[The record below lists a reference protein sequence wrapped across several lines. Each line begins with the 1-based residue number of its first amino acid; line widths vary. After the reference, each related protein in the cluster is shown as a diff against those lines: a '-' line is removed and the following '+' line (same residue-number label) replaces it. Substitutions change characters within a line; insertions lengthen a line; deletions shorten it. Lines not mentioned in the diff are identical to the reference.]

1 MVHWWN
7 LRVCWPAV
15 KAGSGLALVQKVEG
29 TTLLPTPAGLTSSAA
44 SSSTDRQRSNNGR
57 ANRGRPGPKN
67 NSSQP
72 YFERFDGKG
81 NRGGP
86 YQNQAKGKKGDNQN
100 KGNQK
105 GGGKNSKGDSKGS
118 SHK

>member
-1 MVHWWN
+1 M
-7 LRVCWPAV
+7 LARTE
-15 KAGSGLALVQKVEG
+15 SGLCLSLVQKVEG
-29 TTLLPTPAGLTSSAA
+29 TTLLPTPEGLTTSAA

-67 NSSQP
+67 NPSQP

-86 YQNQAKGKKGDNQN
+86 YQNNQNKGKKGDNQN